1 MEYNKET
8 ILKLYS
14 EESNK
19 TYVAQ
24 KYCEQHNIPYSD
36 NVRRRIS
43 AIINSGDTDKDLEN
57 ATETETNQYESVSA
71 LSALKGNGEIMSIKE
86 YCDFYK
92 IPFEHVRTY
101 KLVTHTGRG
110 AYYNIAS
117 NPMETEGFKEFYKNL
132 LDDLSKLPNKPTNIF
147 RKQKSTKD
155 ESYLLVVDPAD
166 CHVGKLVQSF
176 ETGEDYNNQIAVQ
189 RVKEGVEG
197 IIEKTKGFSIDKILF
212 IGGNDIL
219 HIDTPK
225 RTTTSGTPQDTDG
238 MWYSNFL
245 IAKELYIDV
254 LKRLLEIADVHFT
267 FNPSN
272 HDYSHGFF
280 LADVIKTY
288 FKDCENITFDC
299 DIKHRK
305 YFRYYD
311 NLIGTSHGDGAKTQD
326 LPLLM
331 AQESKDW
338 SDTKHRYVYTHHVHH
353 KTSKD
358 FIGVTV
364 ESMRSPSSSD
374 GWHSR
379 NGYQHAP
386 KAIEGFLHSKEHGQ
400 IARITHIFSLVL
412 LFGTIFAI

>member
-1 MEYNKET
+1 MNLNKKRLEELLEQEGMVSRAARVYAAENGIT
-8 ILKLYS
+8 FENVTKQESFRKRCS
-14 EESNK
+14 E
-19 TYVAQ
+19 VL
-24 KYCEQHNIPYSD
+24 
-36 NVRRRIS
+36 
-43 AIINSGDTDKDLEN
+43 NSKKVDSDLEN
-57 ATETETNQYESVSA
+57 ETTTDTNQYESISA
-71 LSALKGNGEIMSIKE
+71 LSALKPDGTIMNIQE
-86 YCDFYK
+86 YCEHYK
-92 IPFEHVRTY
+92 IPFKDVRTY
-101 KLVTHTGRG
+101 KLVTHTGKG

-117 NPMETEGFKEFYKNL
+117 NPIEGEGFEKFYQKL
-132 LDDLSKLPNKPTNIF
+132 LEDIADIPNRPTNIF
-147 RKQKSTKD
+147 RARLVGD
-155 ESYLLVVDPAD
+155 EEYLLVVDPAD
-166 CHVGKLVQSF
+166 VHIGKLAQSF

-197 IIEKTKGFSIDKILF
+197 ILEKSKGFKIDKILF

-238 MWYSNFL
+238 MWYTNFL
-245 IAKELYIDV
+245 IAKQLYIEV
-254 LKRLLEIADVHFT
+254 LDRLLQVADVHFT

-272 HDYSHGFF
+272 HDWSHGFF

-288 FKDCENITFDC
+288 YKDCKNITFNC
-299 DIKHRK
+299 DINHRK
-305 YFRYYD
+305 YFTYYD

-338 SDTKHRYVYTHHVHH
+338 STTKHRYVYTHHVHH
-353 KTSKD
+353 KVAKD

-364 ESMRSPSSSD
+364 ESLRSPSSAD

-386 KAIEGFLHSKEHGQ
+386 KAIEGFIHSKKHGQ
-400 IARITHIFSLVL
+400 IARITHIF
-412 LFGTIFAI
+412 